1 MVKSHLEQAKIK
13 SQLGR
18 LYILAQVLPP
28 RHLRLN
34 NYQDQGTKLATFSI
48 QAFEG
53 EGDTFHKEK
62 PQKNA

>member
-1 MVKSHLEQAKIK
+1 
-13 SQLGR
+13 
-18 LYILAQVLPP
+18 LAQVLSP

-34 NYQDQGTKLATFSI
+34 NYQDQATKLATFGI